1 MLVIYAEKG
10 VIPLGRK
17 QTAGRHGV
25 TGASFLRKLM
35 VATLLCCGL
44 ISPGFSAT
52 STPKHIK
59 ASTPVPADAGAM
71 AFIKGL
77 YAEFNRISNRSIDL
91 KELHTTIGRQ
101 MDSFMDYREMACR
114 VLGKEQWNKF
124 SRLQQQEFQHLLSA
138 LVRKTY
144 VQRFKP
150 GRKFAI
156 SYDDHVRVLSDGR
169 AQIRTTIEYGRAN
182 VSAYYSLHSNNAGWS
197 IYDIVVDEVS
207 QVQIYRRSFQRIL
220 KKEGW
225 RGLIKRM
232 RISAGLKED
241 KPFSKKQTEFDKLA
255 AFINNADPGD
265 YIIIVPL
272 RDIDPNGAWKP
283 GAFCAGQKYKATIT
297 GRTDINMK
305 ASAFLC
311 VTIINVPMKTSKVL
325 NDLKRSFSNKSL
337 CTSIDCKKSK
347 VYTKGKTK
355 SVFKWLG

>member
-1 MLVIYAEKG
+1 
-10 VIPLGRK
+10 
-17 QTAGRHGV
+17 
-25 TGASFLRKLM
+25 
-35 VATLLCCGL
+35 
-44 ISPGFSAT
+44 
-52 STPKHIK
+52 
-59 ASTPVPADAGAM
+59 M

-77 YAEFNRISNRSIDL
+77 YAEFNQISNRSGDL

-101 MDSFMDYREMACR
+101 MDSFMDYHEMAVR
-114 VLGKEQWNKF
+114 ILGKERWNKL
-124 SRLQQQEFQHLLSA
+124 SRLQHQEFQRLLSA

-144 VQRFKP
+144 VQRFRP

-156 SYDDHVRVLSDGR
+156 SYDDRVRMLKDGR
-169 AQIRTTIEYGRAN
+169 AQIRTTIEFGRSS
-182 VSAYYSLHSNNAGWS
+182 VSAYYSMYSNSGGWS
-197 IYDIVVDEVS
+197 IYDIVVDEAS

-255 AFINNADPGD
+255 AFINNAGPGD

-297 GRTDINMK
+297 NRTDINMK

-311 VTIINVPMKTSKVL
+311 ATIISVPMKTSKVL

-337 CTSIDCKKSK
+337 CASIDCKKSK

-355 SVFKWLG
+355 SVFKWLGRGPKKR